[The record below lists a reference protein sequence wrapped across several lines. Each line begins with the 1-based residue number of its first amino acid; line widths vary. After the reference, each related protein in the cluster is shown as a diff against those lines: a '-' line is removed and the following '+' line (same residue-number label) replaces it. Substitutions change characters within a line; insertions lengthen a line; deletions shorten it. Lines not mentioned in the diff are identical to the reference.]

1 MFQGLISVKSGFALL
16 HFYMNYLLKISNRQL
31 ASSALALLLLN
42 AFYWFAE
49 SGHGWSDINSVI
61 AYSNSSEYIK
71 LAIFGYLA
79 LFFVATVKGERY
91 WKPFFVLFAIWAEL
105 ARIIFTLDQFA
116 PERTGTQ
123 LFKGVFIK
131 FDGSWPV
138 QLFATIGLIPLF
150 LLIARYLPLL
160 ISKLKSV
167 KAHYLSK
174 DSGWVANA
182 IAAVIIVAGA
192 TALDLQIL
200 DVKETAEAQGVGL
213 SEAFQWGLAVTWILG
228 VIAVLLNTV
237 FFFAIAVMVLASREI
252 WFKELVAIAS
262 ALKDF
267 RINQYITRLLTGYL
281 YAVGYVVIVASV
293 AVSVP
298 MLAFA
303 QFGLQR
309 SELGKGFHPE
319 LYAIFPAAVLMGF
332 IVSFAIILVVRLV
345 VEVSVAIVHIAQNT
359 AARKF

>member
-1 MFQGLISVKSGFALL
+1 M
-16 HFYMNYLLKISNRQL
+16 HYLLKISNRQL

-42 AFYWFAE
+42 AFYWFAQ
-49 SGHGWSDINSVI
+49 SGYGWSDINDTI

-91 WKPFFVLFAIWAEL
+91 WKPFFVLFAIWSES
-105 ARIIFTLDQFA
+105 ARIIFALDQFR
-116 PERTGTQ
+116 PERTAAQ
-123 LFKGVFIK
+123 LFKDVFIK

-150 LLIARYLPLL
+150 FLIARYLPLL
-160 ISKLKSV
+160 ISKLKDV
-167 KAHYLSK
+167 KANYLSK
-174 DSGWVANA
+174 SSGWVANA
-182 IAAVIIVAGA
+182 IAVVVIIAG
-192 TALDLQIL
+192 TAALYLQIL
-200 DVKETAEAQGVGL
+200 DVKDTAEARGL
-213 SEAFQWGLAVTWILG
+213 NLPQTFQWSLAVTWNLG
-228 VIAVLLNTV
+228 VIAALLNTA

-252 WFKELVAIAS
+252 WSKELVAIAS

-281 YAVGYVVIVASV
+281 YAVGYVVIVASL

-309 SELGKGFHPE
+309 SELEKGFHPE

-332 IVSFAIILVVRLV
+332 IVSFAMILVVRLV